1 MQFVSRLFVPALVSF
16 IVGVGIAAYVSMS
29 PIAVMLLLFAAT
41 LLFCMVVLGA
51 KRVRYLL
58 FGICALS
65 VALGMLRFSL
75 WADAPNDPVLSSAF
89 GKTLVLRGVVSDEPD
104 VRETSTQLTF
114 SVNELVDGERLGRVE
129 GKMLLIVPRYPEYRY
144 GDVIEIRG
152 ELKKPES
159 FSEDDGRVF
168 DYPNYLKTKGIAYQ
182 MFHPDVTIL
191 GRGKGN
197 LVKAKLF
204 SAKHAFLERLGRS
217 LPEPENA
224 LAGGILLGGK
234 RSLGEEWTDRFREAG
249 IVHIV
254 VLSGYNMTIVAEWLG
269 VAFLFL
275 GFYGSLTVSA
285 AGIVLFALMTGAGA
299 TVVRAAIMALLVLFA
314 RINGRTGTMGR
325 ALLVAGV
332 LMVLQ
337 NPAILAFDPSFQ
349 LSFLASL
356 GLVFVAPFL
365 RERILMF
372 RKHPMIDEVLISTLA
387 TQVVVLPLL
396 LYQTGILSTIALF
409 ANLLVLP
416 LIPVTMFFA
425 FVTGLLGFLGHA
437 VAFLPALPTSA
448 FLAFILAVGKYG
460 AALPFA
466 ALHLPPISGWLV
478 FLVYAMLALFIYRS
492 SCLVTEETPPRAL

>member
-168 DYPNYLKTKGIAYQ
+168 DYPNYLKTKGIADQ

-191 GRGKGN
+191 GRGKGG
-197 LVKAKLF
+197 VGKGKGF
-204 SAKHAFLERLGRS
+204 WGKEGFVEGRGEKVCRVS
-217 LPEPENA
+217 LPLPQLANGASHPRGVEEFPRFSGHPSPSPGPSSGHSGKA
-224 LAGGILLGGK
+224 L
-234 RSLGEEWTDRFREAG
+234 SEDR
-249 IVHIV
+249 
-254 VLSGYNMTIVAEWLG
+254 
-269 VAFLFL
+269 
-275 GFYGSLTVSA
+275 
-285 AGIVLFALMTGAGA
+285 
-299 TVVRAAIMALLVLFA
+299 
-314 RINGRTGTMGR
+314 
-325 ALLVAGV
+325 
-332 LMVLQ
+332 
-337 NPAILAFDPSFQ
+337 
-349 LSFLASL
+349 
-356 GLVFVAPFL
+356 
-365 RERILMF
+365 
-372 RKHPMIDEVLISTLA
+372 
-387 TQVVVLPLL
+387 
-396 LYQTGILSTIALF
+396 
-409 ANLLVLP
+409 
-416 LIPVTMFFA
+416 
-425 FVTGLLGFLGHA
+425 
-437 VAFLPALPTSA
+437 
-448 FLAFILAVGKYG
+448 
-460 AALPFA
+460 
-466 ALHLPPISGWLV
+466 
-478 FLVYAMLALFIYRS
+478 
-492 SCLVTEETPPRAL
+492 